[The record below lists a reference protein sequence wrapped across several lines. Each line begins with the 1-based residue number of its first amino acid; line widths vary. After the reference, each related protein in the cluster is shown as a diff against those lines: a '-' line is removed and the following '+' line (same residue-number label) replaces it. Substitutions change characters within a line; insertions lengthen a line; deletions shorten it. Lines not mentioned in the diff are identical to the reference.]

1 MAAEDEVSVA
11 NRSTHRTR
19 CSVVTGAATPH
30 RRSRV
35 TPVASVDLGDLAQ
48 DGSSAEPNVGVRAI
62 SPPRRARNRQ
72 DRPTTHSHRRLLDS
86 ATEPRMVAARLTDR
100 GCFRRWRHATSSS
113 PWSPPTVQM
122 CHLSDPTGSLL
133 ASTRQDGYNGPGRLG
148 ESGTQGRKQPRNRW
162 GSNSGYGASPGARSL
177 AQYPF
182 RPPVGCRGVRWAD
195 CRWVVR
201 RARGC
206 SHPHHDDRR

>member
-72 DRPTTHSHRRLLDS
+72 DRPTTHFHRRPLDS
-86 ATEPRMVAARLTDR
+86 ATEPRMVAATTRLTDR
-100 GCFRRWRHATSSS
+100 RRSGGGGTRRRPLPGVLEMDRHLVGVAR
-113 PWSPPTVQM
+113 
-122 CHLSDPTGSLL
+122 SDEGGLCAGRRL
-133 ASTRQDGYNGPGRLG
+133 ASQRDRGRRYQGGPPLHRGRASSRRDLPPGRQDSSGSDAFGPRGGR
-148 ESGTQGRKQPRNRW
+148 
-162 GSNSGYGASPGARSL
+162 
-177 AQYPF
+177 
-182 RPPVGCRGVRWAD
+182 
-195 CRWVVR
+195 
-201 RARGC
+201 
-206 SHPHHDDRR
+206 

>member
-133 ASTRQDGYNGPGRLG
+133 ASTRQDGYNGLGRRRERDTGRSQPRKASAPVQGTALCVGPGIPTKYPFAGVRRRASDTVSSARTG
-148 ESGTQGRKQPRNRW
+148 GSGTRAARRGR
-162 GSNSGYGASPGARSL
+162 RS
-177 AQYPF
+177 
-182 RPPVGCRGVRWAD
+182 
-195 CRWVVR
+195 
-201 RARGC
+201 
-206 SHPHHDDRR
+206 